1 MADNQKSKGTQ
12 GGSSKQ
18 HSEAGKQSRKASSR
32 DSGMKSQ
39 QGASKSGG
47 SSEKGNDKNR

>member
-1 MADNQKSKGTQ
+1 MAENQRSKGTQ

-18 HSEAGKQSRKASSR
+18 HSEAGKQSHQGSSR
-32 DSGMKSQ
+32 DTSGKSH
-39 QGASKSGG
+39 QGSSRSSG